1 MLIVILKDVL
11 LRRKALLQTN
21 IHEVQFKELRSLA
34 IRNNFYLLNNTPLY
48 VRVIFF
54 CRIELYSQLRLNF
67 RSENDANTQ

>member
-34 IRNNFYLLNNTPLY
+34 IRNNIYLLNNTPLY

-54 CRIELYSQLRLNF
+54 L
-67 RSENDANTQ
+67 